1 VEREEAEERQ
11 LVARLFQDIQFYR
24 DLGKGAH
31 ALVKSGVDWK
41 TKRKIA
47 IKIYEK
53 SQLKQDQLRSI
64 KREVEILGSLD
75 HPNIIKLYEIFESH
89 RTVSSLLS
97 RSA

>member
-1 VEREEAEERQ
+1 M
-11 LVARLFQDIQFYR
+11 LDKLFKDIQFYR

-53 SQLKQDQLRSI
+53 NQLKQDELRSI

-75 HPNIIKLYEIFESH
+75 HPHIIKLYEIFESH
-89 RTVSSLLS
+89 KTVPLDPRRLT
-97 RSA
+97 